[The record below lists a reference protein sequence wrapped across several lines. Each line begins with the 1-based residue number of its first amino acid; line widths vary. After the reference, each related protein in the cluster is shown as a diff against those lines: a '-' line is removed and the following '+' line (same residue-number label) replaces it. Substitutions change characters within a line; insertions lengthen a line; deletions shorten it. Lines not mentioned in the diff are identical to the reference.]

1 MDFISELPK
10 SENKDVNMVVI
21 DKFTKY
27 AHFIALSHPI
37 TVIEVARVFL
47 ENVYRLHGLP
57 VKIITDR
64 DPIFTSLFWK
74 ELFKK
79 LEININL
86 STAYHPQTGSQS
98 EQLNQCLEQYLR
110 CMTSQ
115 NPK

>member
-98 EQLNQCLEQYLR
+98 EQLN
-110 CMTSQ
+110 
-115 NPK
+115 